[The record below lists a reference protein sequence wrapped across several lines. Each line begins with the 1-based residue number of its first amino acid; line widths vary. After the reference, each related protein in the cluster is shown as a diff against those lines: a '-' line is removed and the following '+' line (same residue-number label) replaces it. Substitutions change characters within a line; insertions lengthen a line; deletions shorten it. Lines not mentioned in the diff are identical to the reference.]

1 MIEYTDSSPDN
12 FRGKKKRFQY
22 ITLCVF
28 DIQLLLTRSS
38 VYLVYKYVPIIKA
51 SNNRESKKNLCMV
64 SVIAGKLNSV
74 IQSLPD
80 KW

>member
-12 FRGKKKRFQY
+12 FRGEKKRFQY

-51 SNNRESKKNLCMV
+51 SNNRESKKKSMYGIGD
-64 SVIAGKLNSV
+64 S
-74 IQSLPD
+74 
-80 KW
+80 W

>member
-12 FRGKKKRFQY
+12 FRGEKKRFQY

-28 DIQLLLTRSS
+28 DIQLLLTKSS

-51 SNNRESKKNLCMV
+51 SNNRESKKKSMYGIGD
-64 SVIAGKLNSV
+64 S
-74 IQSLPD
+74 
-80 KW
+80 W